1 MPSLSSFGSDSPSAF
16 DNASRGPKNGNEA
29 DESAMSEAEGLSK
42 SKHSTGT
49 AGDEPKLSTIMPLGK
64 SPSSK
69 RRKAAGSE
77 HLITLKAMVDGAGTT
92 PRAVRFYEAEKL
104 ISAAQR
110 STGGHRLFESGE
122 LDKLRLIIDLRAC
135 GFSIEEIRELLAARQ
150 TSPSKESA
158 LALQALLAK
167 HIDGL
172 KRKLQLMTELDR
184 EFQSAIVT
192 LDRCATC
199 DDPRGKEACQSCDVL
214 INRSAPRCIRF
225 L

>member
-1 MPSLSSFGSDSPSAF
+1 MG
-16 DNASRGPKNGNEA
+16 
-29 DESAMSEAEGLSK
+29 EAEG
-42 SKHSTGT
+42 STKPKCPDGAQCEEDALTSIKGTPKRT
-49 AGDEPKLSTIMPLGK
+49 AGH
-64 SPSSK
+64 
-69 RRKAAGSE
+69 RRKAGS
-77 HLITLKAMVDGAGTT
+77 HDQLITLKSMVDGAGTT

-110 STGGHRLFESGE
+110 SSGGHRLFDEGE
-122 LDKLRLIIDLRAC
+122 LDKLKLIIDLRAC
-135 GFSIEEIRELLAARQ
+135 GFSIDEIRKLLAARQ

-158 LALQALLAK
+158 MALQTLLSH

-172 KRKLQLMTELDR
+172 KRKLALITELGR

-199 DDPRGKEACQSCDVL
+199 DDPRGKEACGSCDVL
-214 INRSAPRCIRF
+214 TSRTAPRCMRF

>member
-1 MPSLSSFGSDSPSAF
+1 
-16 DNASRGPKNGNEA
+16 
-29 DESAMSEAEGLSK
+29 MSEAEGLSK
-42 SKHSTGT
+42 SKNPIGT
-49 AGDEPKLSTIMPLGK
+49 ASDEPKPLALLPIGK
-64 SPSSK
+64 SPSS
-69 RRKAAGSE
+69 RRRRSGASD

-110 STGGHRLFESGE
+110 STGGHRLFEAGE
-122 LDKLRLIIDLRAC
+122 LDKLKLIIDLRAC

-150 TSPSKESA
+150 TSPSRESA
-158 LALQALLAK
+158 LALQALLAQ

-214 INRSAPRCIRF
+214 ISRTAPRCIRF

>member
-1 MPSLSSFGSDSPSAF
+1 MG
-16 DNASRGPKNGNEA
+16 
-29 DESAMSEAEGLSK
+29 EAEG
-42 SKHSTGT
+42 STKPKCPDGARCEEDALTSIKATPKRT
-49 AGDEPKLSTIMPLGK
+49 AGR
-64 SPSSK
+64 
-69 RRKAAGSE
+69 RRKAGND
-77 HLITLKAMVDGAGTT
+77 HQLITLKSMVDGAGTT

-110 STGGHRLFESGE
+110 SSGGHRLFDEGE
-122 LDKLRLIIDLRAC
+122 LDKLKLIIDLRAC
-135 GFSIEEIRELLAARQ
+135 GFSIDEIRELLAARQ

-158 LALQALLAK
+158 MALQTLLSH

-172 KRKLQLMTELDR
+172 KRKLALITELGR

-199 DDPRGKEACQSCDVL
+199 DDPRGKEACGSCDVL
-214 INRSAPRCIRF
+214 SSRTAPRCMRF